1 VYYAETPPVGDRVTQ
16 TAVSEFRQRNTGRN
30 RYYLDQTL
38 AGEMDRQDHYREQD
52 TLLMLD
58 LDYFTKKQ

>member
-1 VYYAETPPVGDRVTQ
+1 
-16 TAVSEFRQRNTGRN
+16 
-30 RYYLDQTL
+30 
-38 AGEMDRQDHYREQD
+38 MDRQDHYREQD

>member
-1 VYYAETPPVGDRVTQ
+1 M
-16 TAVSEFRQRNTGRN
+16 
-30 RYYLDQTL
+30 DQTL